1 MNDLLLA
8 IGQYLRT
15 HEELVRVDELH
26 ANLAGH
32 NQLDVDYALHV
43 LRQADL
49 IRSTFQGDFVQIT
62 PDGRAAVDDNAVLAL
77 ALGPEYIVE
86 SSSAAT
92 VHIIVR
98 GENQEES
105 GGSGFFCGDYPGW
118 IVTAAHVIRGREIL
132 RIEDQNGTVIS
143 DGPRETLIARNGVD
157 IGAARCPSPQNTTPL
172 QIEWNQQFIRPM
184 GTLVVLGYPPYP
196 YHHPALHHATAELH
210 SRPKR
215 LGSDLVSLIIA
226 SVTRPGFSG
235 GPVLNE
241 RGRVIGIVEQEN
253 TLEREHQQPITY
265 FSAIPAEYSR
275 FITFPQ
281 EIAID
286 AH

>member
-1 MNDLLLA
+1 VNDLLMA

-15 HEELVRVDELH
+15 HEQLVRVDELH
-26 ANLAGH
+26 ANLGGH
-32 NQLDVDYALHV
+32 DQLDIDYALHL

-49 IRSTFQGDFVQIT
+49 IRSTFQGDRVQIT

-77 ALGPEYIVE
+77 ALGPDYIFE
-86 SSSAAT
+86 SCSAGT

-98 GENQEES
+98 GENREES

-118 IVTAAHVIRGREIL
+118 IVTAAHVISGREIL
-132 RIEDQNGTVIS
+132 RIEDQNGAVIS
-143 DGPRETLIARNGVD
+143 DAPRETLIARNEVD
-157 IGAARCPSPQNTTPL
+157 IGAVRCPSPQNATAL
-172 QIEWNQQFIRPM
+172 RIEWNQQFIRTM
-184 GTLVVLGYPPYP
+184 GALVVLGYPPYP
-196 YHHPALHHATAELH
+196 GHHPALHHATAELH
-210 SRPKR
+210 SKPKR

-253 TLEREHQQPITY
+253 TLERENQHPIAY

-275 FITFPQ
+275 YVAFPN
-281 EIAID
+281 EARL
-286 AH
+286 